1 MQRKYSC
8 NATLTVTVTLMFLSY
23 QGSCLCGTVNNR
35 GKVIYCYGDLVPRHS
50 ELFSESGSSSNGR
63 TSPRD
68 LLAAQLGIWVFGL
81 LAL

>member
-1 MQRKYSC
+1 
-8 NATLTVTVTLMFLSY
+8 MFRY

-50 ELFSESGSSSNGR
+50 ELFSESGSSSSGR

>member
-1 MQRKYSC
+1 M
-8 NATLTVTVTLMFLSY
+8 
-23 QGSCLCGTVNNR
+23 
-35 GKVIYCYGDLVPRHS
+35 IYCYGDLVPRHS
-50 ELFSESGSSSNGR
+50 ELFSEGGSGAQGR